1 MLKIKQFVFNMFGV
15 NTYLITD
22 KDTGDTAVIDP
33 GMIDAAEKRE
43 FDDYVS
49 ANNLKI
55 TQIINTHLHLDH
67 CFGDNYVRDKYGVKV
82 AANIN
87 DQPLGD
93 DIPAQMARFGGRIKA
108 DPVKIDVALKDGDII
123 KIGSSELRVITT
135 PGHSP
140 GGISLYSAE
149 GSFLISG
156 DTLFR
161 FGVGRTDL
169 PGGDHNTL
177 IKSIREKLM
186 TLPDDT
192 KVLPGHDR
200 FSTIADERRHNP
212 YI

>member
-123 KIGSSELRVITT
+123 KIGDSELRVITT

-149 GSFLISG
+149 GGFLISG

>member
-123 KIGSSELRVITT
+123 KIGDSELRVITT

-149 GSFLISG
+149 GGFLISG

-186 TLPDDT
+186 TLPDAT

>member
-1 MLKIKQFVFNMFGV
+1 MFGV

-123 KIGSSELRVITT
+123 KIGDSELRVITT

-149 GSFLISG
+149 GGFLISG

-161 FGVGRTDL
+161 FGVGRTEL

-186 TLPDDT
+186 TLPDAT

>member
-22 KDTGDTAVIDP
+22 KETGDTAVIDP

-123 KIGSSELRVITT
+123 KIGDSELRVITT

-149 GSFLISG
+149 GGFLISG

>member
-1 MLKIKQFVFNMFGV
+1 MFGV

-67 CFGDNYVRDKYGVKV
+67 CFGDNYVRDKYGVQV

-123 KIGSSELRVITT
+123 KIGDSELRVITT

-149 GSFLISG
+149 GGFLISG

>member
-22 KDTGDTAVIDP
+22 KDTGDTAVIDA

-149 GSFLISG
+149 GGFLISG

-161 FGVGRTDL
+161 FGIGRTDL

-200 FSTIADERRHNP
+200 FSTIADERRNNP

>member
-1 MLKIKQFVFNMFGV
+1 MFGV

-22 KDTGDTAVIDP
+22 KETGDTAVIDP

-123 KIGSSELRVITT
+123 KIGDSELRVITT

-149 GSFLISG
+149 GGFLISG

>member
-123 KIGSSELRVITT
+123 KIGDSELRVITT

-149 GSFLISG
+149 GGFLISG

-169 PGGDHNTL
+169 PCGDHNTL

-192 KVLPGHDR
+192 KVLPGHNR

>member
-1 MLKIKQFVFNMFGV
+1 MFGV

-123 KIGSSELRVITT
+123 KIGDSELRVITT

-149 GSFLISG
+149 GGFLISG

-186 TLPDDT
+186 TLPDAT

>member
-1 MLKIKQFVFNMFGV
+1 MFGV

-22 KDTGDTAVIDP
+22 KETGDTAVIDP

-123 KIGSSELRVITT
+123 KIGDSELRVITT

-149 GSFLISG
+149 GGFLISG

-177 IKSIREKLM
+177 IKSIREKLI